1 MTRVRVHEV
10 VYAWLNLH
18 VTLEC
23 RIDTKEEIDQITW
36 EMQRNG
42 TSRTFLTYSNSTGP
56 IYQMPYRHRVTFK
69 GDGYKDGS
77 IRIFN
82 VTLADEGIFKCAFSR
97 FPSGT
102 VEGKISLE
110 VFVLPTVRQ
119 ELKQDVST
127 PCVNM
132 VTECLV
138 SSAKPPAEIQW
149 ITYGIN
155 YTSKDFTIIHSNKTM
170 SRRSQLYMT
179 STPELYGRQVLCL
192 VYQPKIPFEYQENI
206 TINDT
211 LTNIQ
216 FPPQMVQI
224 EVLKNDEKPVQLLCK
239 SDANPRPKYNWKRK
253 NKEENKVMPLDMYQ
267 GTSATL
273 NITDTVKDGLYIC
286 EASNTVGINTG
297 YFYLYIS
304 KSSARYH
311 LGIFV
316 SMVPSCVI
324 ILVSAIFWCFRKKF
338 RYTAV
343 KEEPQEINLR
353 LHETEPEE
361 DIRRTPGFADTDPTN
376 RKSHSSRSAVIPAHH
391 KLRIRSL
398 SL

>member
-1 MTRVRVHEV
+1 MSALLFVSFILQVGYCQVRVHEV

-110 VFVLPTVRQ
+110 VFV
-119 ELKQDVST
+119 
-127 PCVNM
+127 
-132 VTECLV
+132 
-138 SSAKPPAEIQW
+138 
-149 ITYGIN
+149 
-155 YTSKDFTIIHSNKTM
+155 
-170 SRRSQLYMT
+170 
-179 STPELYGRQVLCL
+179 
-192 VYQPKIPFEYQENI
+192 
-206 TINDT
+206 
-211 LTNIQ
+211 
-216 FPPQMVQI
+216 PPQMVQI